1 MAAIE
6 NDSTFVSPE
15 GVYSLTEEYKPP
27 PIHAATAGAAALFH
41 SKLTSITV
49 RFPAPKVGGG
59 QGLTALLGGGKEKA
73 SKEKEKDKK
82 KGEESGEES
91 DHDTPPGE
99 DADLGGSADDVQQQ
113 QAALFSPTGLKAG
126 ALPGGKRKSVS
137 RPKHSIKTT
146 SSSFVTRLHTMEG
159 LSKHLAAKS
168 GDVVFMFHNAG
179 KSFYWMDGSSKVKVC
194 LAFIWVVVRIN
205 WGVGT
210 VGEDIVFAVPDL
222 SCCECFDKQ

>member
-6 NDSTFVSPE
+6 NDATFVSPE

-27 PIHAATAGAAALFH
+27 PIHASTAGAAAAFH
-41 SKLTSITV
+41 SKLTSVTV

-59 QGLTALLGGGKEKA
+59 QGLTALLGGGKEKS
-73 SKEKEKDKK
+73 SKEKEKDRK

-126 ALPGGKRKSVS
+126 PMPGGKRKSVS

-159 LSKHLAAKS
+159 LSKHLAGKS
-168 GDVVFMFHNAG
+168 GDVLFMFHNAG
-179 KSFYWMDGSSKVKVC
+179 KSFYWMDGSSKVKVS
-194 LAFIWVVVRIN
+194 LSLSVRSCR
-205 WGVGT
+205 GVRLMCNMGRNRWRGYRSRST
-210 VGEDIVFAVPDL
+210 RRVML
-222 SCCECFDKQ
+222 